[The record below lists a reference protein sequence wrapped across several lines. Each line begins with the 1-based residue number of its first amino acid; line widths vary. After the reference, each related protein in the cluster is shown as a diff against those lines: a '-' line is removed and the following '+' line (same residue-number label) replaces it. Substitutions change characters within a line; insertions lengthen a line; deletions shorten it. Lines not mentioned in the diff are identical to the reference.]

1 MRIMI
6 LFTTMILSL
15 TIPISATAVPPP
27 PPPPGVTVTVPLPI
41 VFAAP
46 PEVIVLPEVEVYVVP
61 SVPQQLFF
69 YNGYWWRPWNG
80 GWYRSLYYDRGWG
93 VYSGVPFWYNK
104 IPYTWRENY
113 RTHLWGG
120 YPWNYHPIHYNDL
133 QRNWRTWHDTHHW
146 NKSEHRQVTHHYDGT
161 PYSTAQ
167 TKPGTGH
174 PGKAEKGATSA
185 TQGNLEKVETRLL
198 KERSEKRDMVLL
210 EPKPTLQTNLAQV
223 KPKEGIAKKQKG
235 RNEV

>member
-80 GWYRSLYYDRGWG
+80 G
-93 VYSGVPFWYNK
+93 
-104 IPYTWRENY
+104 
-113 RTHLWGG
+113 
-120 YPWNYHPIHYNDL
+120 
-133 QRNWRTWHDTHHW
+133 
-146 NKSEHRQVTHHYDGT
+146 
-161 PYSTAQ
+161 
-167 TKPGTGH
+167 
-174 PGKAEKGATSA
+174 
-185 TQGNLEKVETRLL
+185 
-198 KERSEKRDMVLL
+198 
-210 EPKPTLQTNLAQV
+210 
-223 KPKEGIAKKQKG
+223 
-235 RNEV
+235 